1 MAASLY
7 FLLLTACFTQNL
19 RYTATHTPFKKEL
32 HFEPSHTPLPPDEV

>member
-19 RYTATHTPFKKEL
+19 RYTATHTLQKEL
-32 HFEPSHTPLPPDEV
+32 HFEPSHTPLPPDDV